1 MDLQRQTDTPEDTMA
16 IGEDEGR
23 RLGGLNQ
30 HDLDTLF

>member
-1 MDLQRQTDTPEDTMA
+1 MDLQRQTDTTEDTMA
-16 IGEDEGR
+16 IREDEGR